1 MIEKLKHLLTLLIL
15 SGAFIIG
22 NSLSAQKADLSCFN
36 KIDVSSGID
45 VELILD
51 KDCGIEWN
59 LTNIDPDK
67 VVAEIVDKTL
77 RLKTKFGIYKEAKI
91 KAKVYYNE
99 LTGLIT
105 SGRGVIWSQEE
116 LYLDNINFNMG
127 GGGEARLIVHADTLN
142 AALAEGSVIT
152 LEGDADVI
160 DVKVG
165 TGGTFSGYNLNSRV
179 AKVFSNSGGK
189 AKIAVSENLYAKAT
203 SKGFIGFIGDPEFL
217 VKDATLG
224 GEINQT
230 VKEQ

>member
-1 MIEKLKHLLTLLIL
+1 MKQLLSLLIVL
-15 SGAFIIG
+15 CALFIG
-22 NSLSAQKADLSCFN
+22 NSLPAQKTDLTCFN
-36 KIDVSSGID
+36 KVDVSSGID
-45 VELILD
+45 VELVLD
-51 KDCGIEWN
+51 KNCGIEWN
-59 LTNIDPDK
+59 LTNIEPDK

-77 RLKTKFGIYKEAKI
+77 RLKTKFGIYKDAKI

-99 LTGLIT
+99 LTGLMT
-105 SGRGVIWSQEE
+105 SGRGIIWSQEE
-116 LYLDNINFNMG
+116 LYVDNINFNLG
-127 GGGEARLIVHADTLN
+127 GGGEARLIVHADTLT
-142 AALAEGSVIT
+142 AAMFEGSVIT

-165 TGGTFSGYNLNSRV
+165 TGATFSGYNLNSRV

-224 GEINQT
+224 GEISQT